1 MNPTIKTGI
10 LATLTGVL
18 VAIIIGT
25 GSGFTNLA
33 AAPHQL
39 PSSSSK
45 RLTSAQ
51 EKSAAVS
58 ISFELDNPLI
68 EIDEGIV
75 PARKCAVC
83 IGVGDTLR
91 LEFVSLVQKMMC
103 YFFSSVIMMDCCALR
118 VDIITSSLVINEMT
132 QISA

>member
-10 LATLTGVL
+10 LALTGVL
-18 VAIIIGT
+18 IAIIIGT

-33 AAPHQL
+33 AVPHQL

-68 EIDEGIV
+68 ETDEGIV

-83 IGVGDTLR
+83 IGVSDLL
-91 LEFVSLVQKMMC
+91 LEFVFVQKMMC
-103 YFFSSVIMMDCCALR
+103 CFSL
-118 VDIITSSLVINEMT
+118 
-132 QISA
+132 Q